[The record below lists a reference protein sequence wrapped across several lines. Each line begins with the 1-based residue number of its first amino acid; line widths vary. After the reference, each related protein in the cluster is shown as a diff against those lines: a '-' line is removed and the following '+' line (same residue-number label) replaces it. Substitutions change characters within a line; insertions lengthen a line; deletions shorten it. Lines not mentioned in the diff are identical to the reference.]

1 MKTQF
6 NFHEVPRELK
16 SIYHLWKITII
27 ESVVPVSAT
36 TWQPVT
42 TAGHGDTAVQDMTC

>member
-1 MKTQF
+1 MQIQF
-6 NFHEVPRELK
+6 NFQEVPRELK
-16 SIYHLWKITII
+16 KPYHFWKMTIK

-42 TAGHGDTAVQDMTC
+42 TARHDDTAVQDMMC

>member
-16 SIYHLWKITII
+16 RHHLWKMTIK

-42 TAGHGDTAVQDMTC
+42 NACHGDTAVQDMIC